1 MKTPLNGQRLQQH
14 LTYSWWKY
22 AILIIIGALGVNLIY
37 TVTTYRSPA
46 DKIIDMY
53 IYGFADEKAM
63 QSYMDQVHEQQL
75 AEMEEMRILL
85 LTTDATYGSMQVST
99 YIAAGEGDIYI
110 LPRDEF
116 ISLASSGAW
125 VPLEEDEELM
135 KIMTD
140 AEVNLQSGWRREAD
154 SGVSHL
160 YGIPL
165 SKLPGLS
172 DKVMVENGYISV
184 LLTNGNDDNVLKF
197 LRILCRDMIRQ
208 D

>member
-1 MKTPLNGQRLQQH
+1 MKTPLNRQRLQQH

-172 DKVMVENGYISV
+172 DKVAVENGYVSV
-184 LLTNGNDDNVLKF
+184 LLANGNDDNVLKF
-197 LRILCRDMIRQ
+197 LRILCKDMI
-208 D
+208 